1 MSRNFGQI
9 FGHIVSVGVKT
20 LSNTNLVA
28 LRHIRGEKGS
38 LPNEL
43 KLPNDDTKPSKRQVS
58 FISLIFVLK

>member
-1 MSRNFGQI
+1 MFGQI
-9 FGHIVSVGVKT
+9 VSLRVKT

-28 LRHIRGEKGS
+28 LRHIKIEKGP

-43 KLPNDDTKPSKRQVS
+43 KLLKDGMEPLKRQVS